1 MLVRMAVSGTFVV
14 RRRKHVLLREMRM
27 GKGKRAVRLKTCL
40 GSSLPASGV

>member
-1 MLVRMAVSGTFVV
+1 MLVRMAVSLNFVV
-14 RRRKHVLLREMRM
+14 IRMKNVLLREMRM